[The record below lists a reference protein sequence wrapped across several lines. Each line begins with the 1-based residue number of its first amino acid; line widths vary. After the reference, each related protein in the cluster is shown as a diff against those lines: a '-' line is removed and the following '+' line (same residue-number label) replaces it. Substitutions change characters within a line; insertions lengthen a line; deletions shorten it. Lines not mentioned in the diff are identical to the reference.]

1 MNIVKYFISIIFF
14 ISVIISQENNFD
26 KSIKDTEKQID
37 ELKNFI
43 KQGNE
48 EVKELQSQ
56 SAKTK
61 KIIQITNKNI
71 KNSESLIRAYNT
83 KINLYNKQLKNLE
96 EAVIR
101 NNEKIDEIKES
112 YKKRSISLYKNKD
125 LKFSNY
131 IFNSNSFSQM
141 IYRLKYFNIISEI
154 NKESVQKIKT
164 TQNFNKKKTGE
175 ITSLL
180 KNVGESKKNR
190 AKEINNLR
198 DKKNFQ
204 EKLLND
210 IKKEEKDIKNEIN
223 KKIQQVNALEKL
235 RKKIIEDKKK
245 FNEQQLA
252 SLKSITR
259 DIRKYKGKLNW
270 PVDGKIVKS
279 FGPQWNP
286 KLNTTL
292 DNPGIDISAR
302 STLPVKSV
310 FDGYVSTITF
320 ILGYGTTVII
330 DHNNNY
336 FTVFTHLENL
346 LISED
351 TLVREGQNIGYVSNE
366 NIIHFEIW
374 GNNQKLDPQKWLK
387 NGY

>member
-1 MNIVKYFISIIFF
+1 MNIVKYFALIIFF
-14 ISVIISQENNFD
+14 ISIIISQENNFD
-26 KSIKDTEKQID
+26 KSIKDTEKQIN

-61 KIIQITNKNI
+61 KIIQITNNNI

-83 KINLYNKQLKNLE
+83 KINLYDKQLKNLE

-198 DKKNFQ
+198 AKKNFQ

-259 DIRKYKGKLNW
+259 DIRQYKGKLNW

>member
-26 KSIKDTEKQID
+26 KSIKDTEKQIN

-210 IKKEEKDIKNEIN
+210 IRKEEKDIKNEIN

-259 DIRKYKGKLNW
+259 DIRQYKGKLNW

>member
-61 KIIQITNKNI
+61 KIIQITNENI

-259 DIRKYKGKLNW
+259 DIRQYKGKLNW

-351 TLVREGQNIGYVSNE
+351 TLVIEGQNIGYVSNE

>member
-1 MNIVKYFISIIFF
+1 MNIVKYFTLIIFF
-14 ISVIISQENNFD
+14 ISIIISQENNFD
-26 KSIKDTEKQID
+26 KSIKDTEKQIN

-112 YKKRSISLYKNKD
+112 YRKRSISLYKNKD

-210 IKKEEKDIKNEIN
+210 IRKEEKDIKNEIN

-259 DIRKYKGKLNW
+259 DIRQYKGKLNW

>member
-1 MNIVKYFISIIFF
+1 MNIVKYFTSIIFF
-14 ISVIISQENNFD
+14 ISIIVSQENNFD

-259 DIRKYKGKLNW
+259 DIRQYKGKLNW

>member
-1 MNIVKYFISIIFF
+1 MNIVKYFILIIFF
-14 ISVIISQENNFD
+14 ISIIISQENNFD
-26 KSIKDTEKQID
+26 KSIKDTEKQIN

-259 DIRKYKGKLNW
+259 DIRQYKGKLNW

>member
-1 MNIVKYFISIIFF
+1 MNIVKYFTLIIFF
-14 ISVIISQENNFD
+14 ISIIISQENNFD

-61 KIIQITNKNI
+61 KIIQITSKNI

-259 DIRKYKGKLNW
+259 DIRQYKGKLNW

>member
-26 KSIKDTEKQID
+26 KSIKDTEKQIN

-61 KIIQITNKNI
+61 KIIQITNENI

-259 DIRKYKGKLNW
+259 DIRQYKGRLNW

>member
-26 KSIKDTEKQID
+26 KSIKDTEKQIN

-259 DIRKYKGKLNW
+259 DIRQYKGKLNW

>member
-1 MNIVKYFISIIFF
+1 MNIVKYFTLIIFF
-14 ISVIISQENNFD
+14 ISIIISQENNFD

-259 DIRKYKGKLNW
+259 DIRQYKGKLNW

>member
-1 MNIVKYFISIIFF
+1 MNIVKYFTLIIFF
-14 ISVIISQENNFD
+14 ISIIISQENNFD
-26 KSIKDTEKQID
+26 KSIKDTEKQIN

-112 YKKRSISLYKNKD
+112 YKERSISLYKNKD

-259 DIRKYKGKLNW
+259 DIRQYKGKLNW

>member
-26 KSIKDTEKQID
+26 KSIKDTEKQIN

-210 IKKEEKDIKNEIN
+210 IKKEEQDIKNEIN

-259 DIRKYKGKLNW
+259 DIRQYKGKLNW

>member
-210 IKKEEKDIKNEIN
+210 IKKEEKYIKNEIN

-259 DIRKYKGKLNW
+259 DIRQYKGKLNW

>member
-1 MNIVKYFISIIFF
+1 MNIVKYFTLIIFF
-14 ISVIISQENNFD
+14 ISIIISQENNFD
-26 KSIKDTEKQID
+26 KSIKDTEKQIN

-61 KIIQITNKNI
+61 KIIQITSKNI

-259 DIRKYKGKLNW
+259 DIRQYKGKLNW

>member
-1 MNIVKYFISIIFF
+1 MNIVKYFTLIIFF
-14 ISVIISQENNFD
+14 ISIIISQENNFD
-26 KSIKDTEKQID
+26 KSIKDTEKQIN

-210 IKKEEKDIKNEIN
+210 IRKEEKDIKNEIN

-259 DIRKYKGKLNW
+259 DIRQYKGKLNW

-292 DNPGIDISAR
+292 DNPGVDISAR

>member
-1 MNIVKYFISIIFF
+1 MNIVKYFTLIIFF
-14 ISVIISQENNFD
+14 ISIIISQENNFD
-26 KSIKDTEKQID
+26 KSIKDTEKQIN

-210 IKKEEKDIKNEIN
+210 IKKEEQDIKNEIN

-259 DIRKYKGKLNW
+259 DIRQYKGKLNW

>member
-1 MNIVKYFISIIFF
+1 MNIVKYFTLIIFF
-14 ISVIISQENNFD
+14 ISIIISQENNFD

-71 KNSESLIRAYNT
+71 RNSESLIRAYNT

-259 DIRKYKGKLNW
+259 DIRQYKGKLNW

>member
-1 MNIVKYFISIIFF
+1 MNIVKYFTLIIFF
-14 ISVIISQENNFD
+14 ISIIISQENNFD

-180 KNVGESKKNR
+180 RNVGQSKKNR
-190 AKEINNLR
+190 AKEIDNLR

-259 DIRKYKGKLNW
+259 DIRQYKGKLNW

>member
-61 KIIQITNKNI
+61 KIIQITNENI

-190 AKEINNLR
+190 SKEINNLR

-259 DIRKYKGKLNW
+259 DIRQYKGKLNW

>member
-1 MNIVKYFISIIFF
+1 MNIVKYFTLIIFF
-14 ISVIISQENNFD
+14 ISIIISQENNFD
-26 KSIKDTEKQID
+26 KSIKDTEKQIN

-259 DIRKYKGKLNW
+259 DIRQYKGRLNW

>member
-26 KSIKDTEKQID
+26 KSIKDTEKQIN

-112 YKKRSISLYKNKD
+112 YRKRSISLYKNKD

-259 DIRKYKGKLNW
+259 DIRQYKGKLNW